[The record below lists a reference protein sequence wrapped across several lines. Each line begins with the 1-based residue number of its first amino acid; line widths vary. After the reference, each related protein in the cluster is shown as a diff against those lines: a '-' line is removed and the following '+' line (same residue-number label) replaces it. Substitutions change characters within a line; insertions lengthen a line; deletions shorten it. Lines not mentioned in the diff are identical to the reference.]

1 MKIYSLIFIFLSII
15 ISGQIRF
22 EKGYTISDDGQ
33 RKDVYIKNM
42 DWSNNPETYIYKITE
57 DGEQKTGQLANT
69 KEFAVPNYFK
79 FIKHTGKIDI
89 SSNNINELSDNKN
102 PILTEKMVFLNV
114 VSEGKLNLY
123 LYKSTYVEQFFY
135 SLDNGEIV
143 PLEYKKYNPD
153 GDVYKIAENTK
164 YINQL
169 KELFAQNTPET
180 FKSSKIKYEKKY
192 LAKVFDEYNGKKTE
206 SKNNRIDFNLSVRP
220 GISQA
225 NFNLDSPQSSNYP
238 KVDFSSKSIFRLGI
252 EAELA
257 LPFNKN
263 KWAIVME
270 PFYYKYKNEAI
281 SQDGNYRF
289 QTEFDM
295 LDFEIALRH
304 YMFIS
309 KTSKLFLNAGFVA
322 NLYTSKDAFITYTG
336 LKAGYLSGGLGF
348 EKNSSYFNFG
358 LGYNYK
364 NKLSAEVKLST
375 GKSLYDTSYW
385 RADLTRVSF
394 ILGYNIF

>member
-1 MKIYSLIFIFLSII
+1 MANS
-15 ISGQIRF
+15 QIRF
-22 EKGYTISDDGQ
+22 EKGYIISDDGQ
-33 RKDVYIKNM
+33 RKDVFIKNM
-42 DWSNNPETYIYKITE
+42 DWSNNPETYIYKTNE
-57 DGEQKTGQLANT
+57 DGEQKTGVLAYT

-79 FIKHTGKIDI
+79 FIKYTGKIDI

-102 PILTEKMVFLNV
+102 PILTEKTVFLNV

-123 LYKSTYVEQFFY
+123 LYKDHYVEQFFY
-135 SLDNGEIV
+135 SAQSGEIV

-153 GDVYKIAENTK
+153 GNFYKIAENTN

-169 KELFAQNTPET
+169 QDLFAQNTPQT
-180 FKSSKIKYEKKY
+180 FSPSKIKYEKKY
-192 LAKVFDEYNGKKTE
+192 LAKVFDEYNGKKIE
-206 SKNNRIDFNLSVRP
+206 GKNNRIDFNLSLRP
-220 GISQA
+220 GISFT
-225 NFNLDSPQSSNYP
+225 NLNLDSQSSNYP
-238 KVDFSSKSIFRLGI
+238 KVDFSTKSMFRLGI

-263 KWAIVME
+263 KWAIVVE

-289 QTEFDM
+289 QTDFDM
-295 LDFEIALRH
+295 LDCEIALRH

-309 KTSKLFLNAGFVA
+309 KSSKLFLNAGFVA
-322 NLYTSKDAFITYTG
+322 NFYTSKDAYITYTG
-336 LKAGYLSGGLGF
+336 LKAGYLNGGLGF

-364 NKLSAEVKLST
+364 NKLSAEVKLAT
-375 GKSLYDTSYW
+375 VKSLYDSTYW
-385 RADLTRVSF
+385 TADLTRVSF